1 MKMPVALFLLLLL
14 ALSNV
19 VFISGEGI
27 EWGCD
32 NKPTLHPRPHSV
44 SIAEFGAIGD
54 GKTLNTLAFQNAV
67 FYLKSFADKGG
78 AQLYVPAGKWLTGS
92 FNLTSHLTLFL
103 EKDAVILGSPDPAHW
118 EIASPLPSYGRGIDL
133 PGPRHRSLINGYM
146 LYDVIITGHNGTIDG
161 QGSIWWDK
169 YNSHSLDY
177 SRPHLVEFISCNYTA
192 VSNVTFLN
200 APAYNIH
207 PVYCGYVLVQNVS
220 VYTPPDAP
228 YTLGV
233 VPDSSDGVCIEHSS
247 IAVGFDAISVKSG
260 WDEYGIAYGRPSTNI
275 HIRSVS
281 LKSFAGSS
289 LAFGSEM
296 SGGISNVRAEQ
307 IYISNSYSGIGL
319 RTAKGRGGYVRN
331 IIADDIKMENVYI
344 GIDATGQ
351 SESHPDD
358 KYDKDALPLL
368 DGITFQNVVGTNISL
383 AGSFTGIQES
393 PFTSVCL
400 LNVSLSITSSSS
412 AYWVCSN
419 VSGLS
424 QSVVPALCPDLANIT
439 PSNSSSGSCFSLID
453 SSNSKSSAL

>member
-1 MKMPVALFLLLLL
+1 MMKMPVGLFLLL

-19 VFISGEGI
+19 VFLLGKEDDW
-27 EWGCD
+27 ECN
-32 NKPTLHPRPHSV
+32 NKPTLHSRPHSV

-54 GKTLNTLAFQNAV
+54 GKTLNTLAFQNAI

-118 EIASPLPSYGRGIDL
+118 EVASPLPSYGRGIDL
-133 PGPRHRSLINGYM
+133 PGPRHRSLISGYM
-146 LYDVIITGHNGTIDG
+146 LNDVIITGHNGTVDG
-161 QGSIWWDK
+161 QGLTWWDK

-177 SRPHLVEFISCNYTA
+177 SRPHLVEFIFCNYTA
-192 VSNVTFLN
+192 ISNITFLN

-207 PVYCGYVLVQNVS
+207 PVYCSYVLVLNVS
-220 VYTPPDAP
+220 VFAPPDSP

-233 VPDSSDGVCIEHSS
+233 VPDSSDGVCIEDSR
-247 IAVGFDAISVKSG
+247 IVVGHDAISVKSG
-260 WDEYGIAYGRPSTNI
+260 WDEYGIAYGRPSSNI

-281 LKSFAGSS
+281 LKSFSGAS

-296 SGGISNVRAEQ
+296 SGGISDVRAEQ
-307 IYISNSYSGIGL
+307 LHISDSYSGIGF
-319 RTAKGRGGYVRN
+319 RTAKGRGGYIKN
-331 IIADDIKMENVYI
+331 IIADDAEMENVYI
-344 GIDATGQ
+344 AIDATGQ

-358 KYDKDALPLL
+358 KYDKDALPFLN
-368 DGITFQNVVGTNISL
+368 GITFQNVVGTNISI
-383 AGSFTGIQES
+383 AGSFSGIQES

-400 LNVSLSITSSSS
+400 LNVSLSIPSSSS

-424 QSVVPALCPDLANIT
+424 QSVVPEPCPDLEGIT
-439 PSNSSSGSCFSLID
+439 TSNSSSGSCFPLLY
-453 SSNSKSSAL
+453 SNGRSWTL